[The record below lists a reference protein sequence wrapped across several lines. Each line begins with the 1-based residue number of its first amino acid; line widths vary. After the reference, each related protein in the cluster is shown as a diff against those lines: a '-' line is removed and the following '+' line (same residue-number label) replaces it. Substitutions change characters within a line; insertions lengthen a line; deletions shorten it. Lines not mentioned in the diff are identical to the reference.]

1 MSEKAIESVR
11 KRTNCEC
18 IVELSIE
25 MNALN
30 ENMQKLKK
38 AILADPES
46 IPASAKALWNSQ
58 YKAMND
64 YKTALK
70 ARIIDLIENDK
81 D

>member
-1 MSEKAIESVR
+1 
-11 KRTNCEC
+11 
-18 IVELSIE
+18 